1 MQQDILERSW
11 NCIQFIFNYFS
22 MILKLTKSNMYIY
35 RIWSR
40 DSKEQLFLEPNL
52 EQS

>member
-11 NCIQFIFNYFS
+11 KFLQFIFNPLS
-22 MILKLTKSNMYIY
+22 MILKLTKSNMHIY

-40 DSKEQLFLEPNL
+40 DFREQLFLEPNL
-52 EQS
+52 E